1 MPSPGGSQLDPPVGH
16 NHTVT
21 KKSRGAESSPW
32 ILVKKSKSKQAFSRQ
47 AERRRAEELAGMN
60 NFKFR

>member
-1 MPSPGGSQLDPPVGH
+1 MDPPVGH

-32 ILVKKSKSKQAFSRQ
+32 ILVKKSKSKQASSRQ